1 MSIEAYFEQK
11 FRKMTTSK
19 LTLTNVGMISQ

>member
-1 MSIEAYFEQK
+1 MIKEFWIEHLY
-11 FRKMTTSK
+11 RIIITSK